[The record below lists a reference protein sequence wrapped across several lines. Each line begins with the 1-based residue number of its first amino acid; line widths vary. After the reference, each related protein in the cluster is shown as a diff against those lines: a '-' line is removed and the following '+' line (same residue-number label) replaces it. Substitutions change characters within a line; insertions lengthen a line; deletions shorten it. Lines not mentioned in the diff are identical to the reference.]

1 MEQES
6 KRQPNPR
13 KNPWKN
19 LRKRIRRWTPF
30 VSGVLAAFL
39 GIFLYNAISP
49 APQTLSERDVKEK
62 VIEVLASATPEPSY
76 SSQVYQIIRPSLV
89 LIQTRETHEKSEDD
103 YGLGSGVVIDADGHI
118 LTSLHVI
125 QDATN
130 VKITFFDGSESGAL
144 VIAEMPEKDIAVIQA
159 TEPPAQIYPAVLGN
173 LGAMR
178 VGDEAFAVGNPFGLY
193 SSMSA
198 GVISGFDRVFEIPG
212 KNISIDGMIQFDAAV
227 NPGNSGGPLLNRYG
241 HVIGIVTGL
250 INPSEQNF
258 FVGIGFAVPINTAVG
273 AMGSLPPY

>member
-13 KNPWKN
+13 KYSWKN

-49 APQTLSERDVKEK
+49 TPQPLSERDVKDK

-76 SSQVYQIIRPSLV
+76 SSLVYRVIQPSLV
-89 LIQTRETHEKSEDD
+89 LIQTRETHENSDDD
-103 YGLGSGVVIDADGHI
+103 YGLGSGVVIDAEGHI

-125 QDATN
+125 RDATN
-130 VKITFFDGSESGAL
+130 IKITFFDGSESGAL
-144 VIAEMPEKDIAVIQA
+144 IIAEMPEKDIAVLQA
-159 TEPPAQIYPAVLGN
+159 TEPPAQLYPAVLGN
-173 LGAMR
+173 PNAMR
-178 VGDEAFAVGNPFGLY
+178 VGDEAYAVGNPFGLY

-212 KNISIDGMIQFDAAV
+212 RDISIEGMIQFDAAV

-241 HVIGIVTGL
+241 HVVGIVTGL

-258 FVGIGFAVPINTAVG
+258 FVGIGFAVPINVAVG